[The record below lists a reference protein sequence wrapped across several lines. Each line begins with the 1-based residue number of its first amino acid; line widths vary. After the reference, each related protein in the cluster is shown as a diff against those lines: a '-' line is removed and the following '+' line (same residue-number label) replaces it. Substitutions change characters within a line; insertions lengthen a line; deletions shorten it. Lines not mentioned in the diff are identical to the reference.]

1 MPSTGC
7 NFCLWTAGQGN
18 RERSGPAGKL
28 SRIRKCP
35 ADAAGDTRIARAGSR
50 NSYSSDRLSG
60 LNAGNRAES
69 PAEIF
74 LSRVIRIPRP
84 EFIKRKKRCGARVR
98 TLLGETNL
106 IGPQDVL

>member
-1 MPSTGC
+1 M
-7 NFCLWTAGQGN
+7 
-18 RERSGPAGKL
+18 ERARPGGKL
-28 SRIRKCP
+28 CRIRKCP
-35 ADAAGDTRIARAGSR
+35 ADAACDAAGARAGSR

-60 LNAGNRAES
+60 LDAGNRAES

-98 TLLGETNL
+98 TLLGETDL